1 MKGFKEPIP
10 ADRQAAAMKAKKA
23 ALEKFR
29 EKVEDP
35 GLAERQ
41 AERAASRAESDIA
54 RRARKEQKAEEAR
67 RAAELAEQ
75 AAREAIEKAARD
87 LEEKKATDLREA
99 AERKAVRDARYA
111 ARKARKGK

>member
-1 MKGFKEPIP
+1 K
-10 ADRQAAAMKAKKA
+10 AAMEAKKA

-29 EKVEDP
+29 EKVADP

-41 AERAASRAESDIA
+41 AERATSRAATVEAKRVRDLA
-54 RRARKEQKAEEAR
+54 KAEEKR
-67 RAAELAEQ
+67 RQAELAEQ
-75 AAREAIEKAARD
+75 AAREAVERAARA

-111 ARKARKGK
+111 ARKARKSK